1 MLSWHSQ
8 LNNFYLLAKPKGS
21 RMKTFF
27 NGAWHIVERN
37 NQGGVDMTRDI
48 SLLDICFSV
57 SMLGMGAMLLSFAVD
72 CESASVGVKTF
83 SILSGGILMII
94 SALSLD

>member
-1 MLSWHSQ
+1 
-8 LNNFYLLAKPKGS
+8 
-21 RMKTFF
+21 MKTFF
-27 NGAWHIVERN
+27 NGTWYSVEHN
-37 NQGGVDMTRDI
+37 ENGGVDMEKDI
-48 SLLDICFSV
+48 NLIDTLFSV

>member
-1 MLSWHSQ
+1 
-8 LNNFYLLAKPKGS
+8 
-21 RMKTFF
+21 MKTFF
-27 NGAWHIVERN
+27 NGTWYTVERN
-37 NQGGVDMTRDI
+37 NQGGVDMERDL
-48 SLLDICFSV
+48 SLLDLCFSIA
-57 SMLGMGAMLLSFAVD
+57 MLAMGTMLLSFAVD

>member
-1 MLSWHSQ
+1 
-8 LNNFYLLAKPKGS
+8 
-21 RMKTFF
+21 MKTFF
-27 NGAWHIVERN
+27 NGVWYTVERN
-37 NQGGVDMTRDI
+37 NQGGVDMQRDI
-48 SLLDICFSV
+48 SLWDLLFSI
-57 SMLGMGAMLLSFAVD
+57 SMLAMGAMLLSFAVD

>member
-1 MLSWHSQ
+1 MK
-8 LNNFYLLAKPKGS
+8 AT
-21 RMKTFF
+21 KTFF
-27 NGAWHIVERN
+27 NGTWYSVERN
-37 NQGGVDMTRDI
+37 ENGGIDMERDI
-48 SLLDICFSV
+48 SLVDLLFSIA
-57 SMLGMGAMLLSFAVD
+57 MLGMGAMLLSFAVD

>member
-1 MLSWHSQ
+1 
-8 LNNFYLLAKPKGS
+8 
-21 RMKTFF
+21 MKTFF

-57 SMLGMGAMLLSFAVD
+57 SMLGMGAMLLSFAVECD
-72 CESASVGVKTF
+72 TASVGTKTF
-83 SILSGGILMII
+83 SIISGGVLMII
-94 SALSLD
+94 SALSMD